1 MCKQVLGVNKRSNNV
16 NTLAE
21 LGRYPLLINIE
32 SQIFKYFQ
40 RFVYVDKNRLLYKA
54 FQHELTEDFG
64 EQGSWVV
71 SLSR

>member
-21 LGRYPLLINIE
+21 LGRYPFFVNIE

-40 RFVYVDKNRLLYKA
+40 RFVYVDKKPFFYTKHSN
-54 FQHELTEDFG
+54 TN
-64 EQGSWVV
+64 
-71 SLSR
+71 